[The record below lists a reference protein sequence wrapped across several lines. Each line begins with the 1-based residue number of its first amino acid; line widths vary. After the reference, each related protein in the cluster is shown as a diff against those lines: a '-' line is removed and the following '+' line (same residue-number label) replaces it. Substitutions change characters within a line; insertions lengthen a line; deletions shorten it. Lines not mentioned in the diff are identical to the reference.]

1 MGSFAINLVFAC
13 ALSQYPKGLFTNL
26 KRAVCDEPFRRNVQ
40 TNMVAKKQSTDVL
53 DNRDSAASGASG
65 FFARMNGRSGPK
77 PKSFVPLA
85 SSKAALELLQNF
97 EESRRGWFWSTDS
110 DGRVTYL
117 SEAVCEALGKP
128 HNQLIGCV
136 FMELFCKDED
146 AEDNQRTLPFI
157 FTKQSK
163 FDDLALMATGGEGE
177 VWWAVSGRPFRNSS
191 GEFLGYRGS
200 GVDITEQRRH
210 VRDTSKLAKYD
221 ALTGLL
227 NRHRMSKLLETT
239 LSVFQTQQRPCAI
252 MLIDLDRFKQVNDT
266 LGHPVGDV
274 LLKQVAERLVKVVGD
289 REKISRPGGDEF
301 QIILQDVEDRGA
313 LGELAERIIKSLS
326 QPYSVDGAR
335 CIIGASIGVAVS
347 PFDGFNSEDLIR
359 NADLALY
366 AAKAGGR
373 GRFRFYSREL
383 LQAAEDRR
391 VLEEDL
397 RDAIQKKEL
406 WIAYQPSV
414 DVTTNHVSGFEA
426 LVRWNHPERG
436 AISPAVFI
444 PIAEEANLVGE
455 IGEWVLREACTQA
468 AKWPGKLTV
477 AVNVS
482 PIQFGNDLLPKIVE
496 NALTASGLEPG
507 RLELELTEG
516 VFLQDSSD
524 TDAMFKALKNLN
536 VRLALDDFGTGYSS
550 LGYLR
555 TAPFD
560 KIKIDQSFVRGVT
573 EPGSRNGALI
583 SAIVTLGKALDMD
596 VTAEGIESLD
606 QLEMI
611 RGLNVTYVQGYVYSQ
626 PISND
631 KLLEKYDSGEWVIE
645 PSGPAFHRSDRVS
658 MFRKVGIVHDNHYY
672 RVVMRNLSLS
682 GALIE
687 GILNVPTG
695 TKFVLDLGDGQL
707 VVAIVVRSKSASQG
721 LKFEDPLVS
730 DGDGGFCTSRRVSPY
745 SLAAAGMPLESL
757 PQGYYDSIN
766 RPPPPKT
773 VPQFSTT
780 GDWKNT

>member
-1 MGSFAINLVFAC
+1 
-13 ALSQYPKGLFTNL
+13 
-26 KRAVCDEPFRRNVQ
+26 
-40 TNMVAKKQSTDVL
+40 MVANKL
-53 DNRDSAASGASG
+53 DPDKRDGASSAFGGATG
-65 FFARMNGRSGPK
+65 FFARLNGGAKTKNFAPM
-77 PKSFVPLA
+77 A
-85 SSKAALELLQNF
+85 SSKAALELLRNF
-97 EESRRGWFWSTDS
+97 EESKRGWFWSTDGE
-110 DGRVTYL
+110 GRVTYL
-117 SEAVCEALGKP
+117 SEAVCAGLNKTHHEV
-128 HNQLIGCV
+128 IGSV
-136 FMELFCKDED
+136 FMELFRKDEES
-146 AEDNQRTLPFI
+146 EDQHRTLPFI
-157 FTKQSK
+157 FTRQSK
-163 FDDLALMATGGEGE
+163 FEDVALMAVGGEGE
-177 VWWAVSGRPFRNSS
+177 IWWSVSGCPVHSSS

-200 GVDITEQRRH
+200 GVDITEQRQTT
-210 VRDTSKLAKYD
+210 RDTSRLAKYD

-227 NRHRMSKLLETT
+227 NRFRMSKLLETT
-239 LSVFQTQQRPCAI
+239 LTVFQTQQRPCSV

-266 LGHPVGDV
+266 LGHPAGDA

-326 QPYSVDGAR
+326 QPYSIEGVR

-347 PFDGFNSEDLIR
+347 PFDGVTSEDLIR

-366 AAKAGGR
+366 AAKGGGR
-373 GRFRFYSREL
+373 GRFRFYSSEL
-383 LQAAEDRR
+383 LQSAEDRR

-406 WIAYQPSV
+406 WLAYQPSV
-414 DVTTNHVSGFEA
+414 DVSTNLVSGFEA
-426 LVRWNHPERG
+426 LLRWDHPERG
-436 AISPAVFI
+436 PISPTVFI
-444 PIAEEANLVGE
+444 PIAEDANLVGE
-455 IGEWVLREACTQA
+455 IGEWAMREACIQA
-468 AKWPGKLTV
+468 AKWPGKMTV

-496 NALTASGLEPG
+496 NALIASGLEPE

-516 VFLQDSSD
+516 VFLQETSD
-524 TDAMFKALKNLN
+524 TDAMFKALKDLK

-606 QLEMI
+606 QLELI
-611 RGLNVTYVQGYVYSQ
+611 RTLGVTYVQGYVYSQ

-645 PSGPAFHRSDRVS
+645 PSGPAFHRSDRLS

-672 RVVMRNLSLS
+672 RVTMRNLSLS
-682 GALIE
+682 GALVE
-687 GILNVPTG
+687 GILDVPRG
-695 TKFVLDLGDGQL
+695 TRFVLDLGDGQL
-707 VVAIVVRSKSASQG
+707 ALSTVVRSKGHHQG
-721 LKFEDPLVS
+721 LKFEELLVN
-730 DGDGGFCTSRRVSPY
+730 DGNGSFCTNRRIPPY
-745 SLAAAGMPLESL
+745 SLAGAGMPLDVL
-757 PQGYYDSIN
+757 PPGYYDSIN
-766 RPPPPKT
+766 RPPPAKT

-780 GDWKNT
+780 SDWKNV